1 MSVLE
6 PKVLLDVEDLVVAYG
21 HIEVVHGVTLQ
32 AGEGAVTCLIGA
44 NGAGKTTTLKA
55 VVGQH
60 RSSRGKVAFG
70 GEPIQKLAAHQ
81 VSRKGIALVPEGRR
95 VFASLSVIDNLR
107 IGGIPHRSA
116 WNRPDGL
123 DEVFALFPELVPHRD
138 REAGL
143 LSGGQ
148 QQMLAMGRAM
158 MSKPRLIVLDE
169 PSMGLAPLVV
179 DRIYKALFELKQRG
193 VSVLLAEQNA
203 RLALRLADFA
213 YVMETGRVVESGPA
227 AELRSSKRVEEIYL
241 GG

>member
-1 MSVLE
+1 MSLVE
-6 PKVLLDVEDLVVAYG
+6 PRVLLDVEDLVVAYG
-21 HIEVVHGVTLQ
+21 SIEVVHGVTLK

-60 RSSRGKVAFG
+60 RSSGGRVTFG

-116 WNRPDGL
+116 WTRPDGL
-123 DEVFALFPELVPHRD
+123 DEVFALFPELVAHRD

-148 QQMLAMGRAM
+148 QQMLAMGRAL

-227 AELRSSKRVEEIYL
+227 AELRKSKRVEEIYL